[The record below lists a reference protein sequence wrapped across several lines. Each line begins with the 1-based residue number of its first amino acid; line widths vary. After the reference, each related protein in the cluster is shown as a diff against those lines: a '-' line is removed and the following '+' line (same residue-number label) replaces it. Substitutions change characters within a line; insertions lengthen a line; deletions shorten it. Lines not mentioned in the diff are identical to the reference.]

1 MLAGG
6 ANEVA
11 LEYDAP
17 VCADVVSAHSARG
30 TAFVYLGTRHDA
42 AAAARALGVPR
53 TAALRFAPVLA
64 RTALAA
70 AAEAVA
76 EAVWHTGVVR
86 FTPEARLFAMPAIA
100 HAWTDREP
108 RNMATRWD

>member
-1 MLAGG
+1 MRAGG

-17 VCADVVSAHSARG
+17 VCADVVSAHAARD
-30 TAFVYLGTRHDA
+30 TSFVYLGTRHDA
-42 AAAARALGVPR
+42 AGAARALGMPPR
-53 TAALRFAPVLA
+53 AALRFSPVLA

-76 EAVWHTGVVR
+76 EAVWHTKEVR

-100 HAWTDREP
+100 HAWTAMEPKTQQRE
-108 RNMATRWD
+108 W